1 MKMPV
6 LYVFTHDSIGVG
18 EDGPTHQPIEHLAS
32 LRAMPNMILIR
43 PGDANEVSE
52 AYRVVMQQKEHPV
65 VLALTRQALPTLDRT
80 KYAAAS
86 GLAKGGYVLADNS
99 GGKPDILLIGTGSE
113 VQLVVA
119 AYETLTAEGVKA
131 RVISLP
137 SWELFEQQSQAYRD
151 SVVLPNVKARV
162 CVEMAGVFG
171 WERYAG
177 PTGAIVGMRSF
188 GASAPLK
195 DLLKHFGFTLE
206 NVLKASREQLAG
218 GGKSPTEGGPSGA
231 DERGAAPVKAK

>member
-1 MKMPV
+1 MK
-6 LYVFTHDSIGVG
+6 
-18 EDGPTHQPIEHLAS
+18 
-32 LRAMPNMILIR
+32 
-43 PGDANEVSE
+43 
-52 AYRVVMQQKEHPV
+52 QKEHPV

-80 KYAAAS
+80 KYAAAN

-99 GGKPDILLIGTGSE
+99 GGKPDILLIATGSE

-119 AYETLTAEGVKA
+119 AYETLVGEGVKA

-137 SWELFEQQSQAYRD
+137 SWELFEQQPQAYRD

-162 CVEMAGVFG
+162 CVEMASVFG

-177 PTGAIVGMRSF
+177 PTGAIIGMHSF
-188 GASAPLK
+188 GASAPIK
-195 DLLKHFGFTLE
+195 DLLKHFGFTVDH
-206 NVLKASREQLAG
+206 VLKAAQEQLSG

-231 DERGAAPVKAK
+231 DERGAAPIKAK